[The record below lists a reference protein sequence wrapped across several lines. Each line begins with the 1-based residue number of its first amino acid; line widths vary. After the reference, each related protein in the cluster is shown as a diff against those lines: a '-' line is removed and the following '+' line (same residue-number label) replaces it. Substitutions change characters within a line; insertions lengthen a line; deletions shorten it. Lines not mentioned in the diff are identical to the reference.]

1 MPTDGLNSW
10 ENTIEYGDAFYLQ
23 YQAHKTST
31 RPTKRIKLR
40 DKHKI
45 VDKKGEWQHHAK
57 VSKSRYSFSENLNN
71 SSINTISETRKPRH
85 SKKPGFEFEYPNVV
99 PYNQILVPKS
109 FYVKKKLNRK
119 SYKSKQ
125 NPKVSPALKNTRKKK
140 HHLKRSRKNRNSII
154 TNKIHQDKRIT
165 KKLKLNRT
173 KKSNKNPI
181 SNIFRGIYYQYF
193 TQKDR
198 QLGPDIYPV
207 SNLYL
212 EIYSARIYHD
222 KTNNIIMKH
231 IL

>member
-1 MPTDGLNSW
+1 MN
-10 ENTIEYGDAFYLQ
+10 
-23 YQAHKTST
+23 
-31 RPTKRIKLR
+31 KLIL
-40 DKHKI
+40 DNFLSFKHFGS
-45 VDKKGEWQHHAK
+45 VC
-57 VSKSRYSFSENLNN
+57 
-71 SSINTISETRKPRH
+71 
-85 SKKPGFEFEYPNVV
+85 
-99 PYNQILVPKS
+99 
-109 FYVKKKLNRK
+109 
-119 SYKSKQ
+119 
-125 NPKVSPALKNTRKKK
+125 
-140 HHLKRSRKNRNSII
+140 RKNRNSLI

-222 KTNNIIMKH
+222 KTNNIIMMH